1 MQASK
6 VDVNKQIGI
15 AVKSGK
21 VELGVK
27 EALDAARFA
36 KGKLLIL
43 ASNCPPQSRTEIV
56 QYAKQSAVPIFEYP
70 GSSVDLGAACLKP
83 FVVAALTVKE
93 PGDSGILK
101 LAER

>member
-1 MQASK
+1 MQTSK

-43 ASNCPPQSRTEIV
+43 ASNCPPQARTEIV
-56 QYAKQSAVPIFEYP
+56 QYAKQSSVPIFEYP
-70 GSSVDLGAACLKP
+70 GSSVDLGSACLKP
-83 FVVAALTVKE
+83 YVVAAMTIKE
-93 PGDSGILK
+93 AGDSVILK

>member
-1 MQASK
+1 MQTSK

-43 ASNCPPQSRTEIV
+43 ASNCPPQARAEIV
-56 QYAKQSAVPIFEYP
+56 QYAKQSTIPIFEYP

-83 FVVAALTVKE
+83 FIVAALTVKE

>member
-1 MQASK
+1 MQTSK

-43 ASNCPPQSRTEIV
+43 ASNCPAQDRSNIV
-56 QYAKQSAVPIFEYP
+56 QYAKQSAIPIFDYP
-70 GSSVDLGAACLKP
+70 RKQ
-83 FVVAALTVKE
+83 
-93 PGDSGILK
+93 
-101 LAER
+101 R